1 MTTRWALEGPTSH
14 DLLTYGGKVIVHGN
28 RHELEWLMANARVVQ
43 CPRSIPPEQTIELR
57 FHPQFEGVSWP
68 LRREE
73 WRT

>member
-14 DLLTYGGKVIVHGN
+14 DLLTWNGRVIVHN
-28 RHELEWLMANARVVQ
+28 SRHELEWVMTGARIVQ
-43 CPRSIPPEQTIELR
+43 CPRDIPPEQTIELR